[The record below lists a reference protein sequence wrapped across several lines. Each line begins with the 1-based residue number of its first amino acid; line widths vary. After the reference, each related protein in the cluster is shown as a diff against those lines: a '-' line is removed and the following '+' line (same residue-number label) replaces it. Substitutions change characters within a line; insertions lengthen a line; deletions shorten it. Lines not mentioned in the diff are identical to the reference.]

1 MKEIKNYRHYFAIGN
16 EEYQDTSIWNDL
28 RYCESKR
35 DKTFE
40 LNTFEET
47 VQAIENGLIHRAEV
61 GRTLFGNKPMI
72 ILHTDDLYG
81 FSIKMTE
88 KNFKPIRVKHTW
100 ETYKQRITITSLA
113 KELPADEFCEYLK
126 DRGIFQISIKNLQNE
141 G

>member
-16 EEYQDTSIWNDL
+16 EEYYDTSIWDDL
-28 RYCESKR
+28 HYCESKR
-35 DKTFE
+35 DKVFE
-40 LNTFEET
+40 LNTFEEV
-47 VQAIENGLIHRAEV
+47 VQAIENGLIHQAEV
-61 GRTLFGNKPMI
+61 GRTFFGNKPMI

-81 FSIKMTE
+81 FKIKMTE
-88 KNFKPIRVKHTW
+88 KNFKPVRVKHTW
-100 ETYKQRITITSLA
+100 EDYKQRITINSLA

>member
-16 EEYQDTSIWNDL
+16 EEYQDTSMWDAL
-28 RYCESKR
+28 HYCESKR

-40 LNTFEET
+40 LNTFEEV

-61 GRTLFGNKPMI
+61 GRTFFGNKPMI
-72 ILHTDDLYG
+72 ILNTDDLYG

-88 KNFKPIRVKHTW
+88 KNFKPIRVKHAW
-100 ETYKQRITITSLA
+100 EDYKKIISINALA

-126 DRGIFQISIKNLQNE
+126 DRGIFQISVKNLKDE